1 MPTIL
6 QLTDAHLSPR
16 NELFRGNL
24 ALIHALAAAA
34 PPDLTIAS
42 GDLSLD
48 GADQEADMAFAA
60 EEQIIA
66 SAAPERVIAG
76 ATVQQIIAK
85 KMRGIAFD
93 AVQYAVITL
102 QNVVARAA
110 IQRVAATVTGEPV
123 ITATAVQ
130 HIVAMVFAG

>member
-1 MPTIL
+1 MQVRYVAIEKISPCATRQRIRA
-6 QLTDAHLSPR
+6 AHAAQGVIPR
-16 NELFRGNL
+16 
-24 ALIHALAAAA
+24 AAIEKVVAV
-34 PPDLTIAS
+34 IANRM
-42 GDLSLD
+42 LRAI
-48 GADQEADMAFAA
+48 ADQIVITFAA

-66 SAAPERVIAG
+66 SAALERVIAG

-110 IQRVAATVTGEPV
+110 IQSVAATVTAE
-123 ITATAVQ
+123 
-130 HIVAMVFAG
+130 